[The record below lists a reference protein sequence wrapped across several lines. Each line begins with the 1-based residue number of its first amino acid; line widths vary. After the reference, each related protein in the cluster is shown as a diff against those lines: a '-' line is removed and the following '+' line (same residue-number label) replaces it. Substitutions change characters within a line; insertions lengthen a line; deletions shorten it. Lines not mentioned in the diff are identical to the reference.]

1 MRTAMLT
8 AALFLAAPV
17 SAEDKPAKQEV
28 RALELKGVRVVT
40 ADFAEPK
47 ASEVTTDEE
56 FAKSPLFPDA
66 DSRDAIKKQV
76 NFAKEKLV
84 VFGWSGSGGDKLT
97 PELTTADKKTVA
109 AFTYKA
115 GATDD
120 VRRHALVFAV
130 PKDATV
136 EVRK

>member
-1 MRTAMLT
+1 MRTTMLT

-17 SAEDKPAKQEV
+17 LADDKPTKEAV
-28 RALELKGVRVVT
+28 RTLELKGVRVVT
-40 ADFAEPK
+40 PDFAEPK

-56 FAKSPLFPDA
+56 LAKSPLFPDA
-66 DSRDAIKKQV
+66 DSRDAIKKQL

-109 AFTYKA
+109 VFTYKA
-115 GATDD
+115 GVSDD
-120 VRRHALVFAV
+120 VRRHTLVFAV
-130 PKDATV
+130 PKDAMV
-136 EVRK
+136 DVKK